1 MIKEI
6 KEMPWGVMVAIV
18 FLLSLYVTLFAMAPM
33 FWLCF
38 SLAVGAYFAVLR
50 LAHYFRYGE

>member
-1 MIKEI
+1 MIKQI
-6 KEMPWGVMVAIV
+6 KSMPWGVMVAAV
-18 FLLSLYVTLFAMAPM
+18 FLIALYVALCIAAPV

-38 SLAVGAYFAVLR
+38 GLAVGAYFAVLR